1 MNDSNSSVDCSLDV
15 LYSNLDVGKYAN
27 LEKESVLSPLEEES
41 DKFMSTDIGWA
52 QASLSSVTE
61 SIESLDM
68 STVCSTGIGN

>member
-15 LYSNLDVGKYAN
+15 LYSNVDVGKYTN
-27 LEKESVLSPLEEES
+27 LEKESVLSPLEEEL
-41 DKFMSTDIGWA
+41 DKFISTDIGWA
-52 QASLSSVTE
+52 QACLSSVTE